1 MKKDPLTMIRLIV
14 VTCVLVIAGIVP
26 VMADMFNIGTVQIR
40 ATAPGMAVTGGYVT
54 ITNNGHAG
62 DRLVAASA
70 GFAKRVEIHEMIHDN
85 GVMKMRQRSGG
96 VEIPAG
102 ETVMLKPG
110 GLHLMLMGLGETMVP
125 GEMRDVTLEFASG
138 HVVTVPAMVLKP
150 GDIKAKN
157 GHGHDHSHS
166 GHNHSGSQTSEH
178 SNN

>member
-1 MKKDPLTMIRLIV
+1 MMRLIV
-14 VTCVLVIAGIVP
+14 ATGALVIAGIVP
-26 VMADMFNIGTVQIR
+26 VMADMFDIGTVQIR

-96 VEIPAG
+96 IEIPAG

-110 GLHLMLMGLGETMVP
+110 GLHMMFMGLGETMAP
-125 GEMRDVTLEFASG
+125 GDMRDVTLEFASG
-138 HVVTVPAMVLKP
+138 HVVSVPAMVLKP
-150 GDIKAKN
+150 GDIKMDD
-157 GHGHDHSHS
+157 GHDQAAGHSAGHS
-166 GHNHSGSQTSEH
+166 EGH